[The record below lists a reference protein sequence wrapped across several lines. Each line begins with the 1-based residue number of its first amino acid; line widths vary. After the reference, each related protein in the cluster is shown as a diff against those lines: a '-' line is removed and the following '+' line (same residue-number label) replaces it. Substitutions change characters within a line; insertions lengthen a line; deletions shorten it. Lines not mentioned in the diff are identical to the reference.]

1 MRALS
6 GCRQDGAAVVWSHAT
21 ATDTVWSTVLSGCNA
36 IVKIVTMIA
45 TSGTLQD
52 LTGAMLWAEGGTP
65 EVEIVIETVD
75 NELLALRKALNSK
88 EPRRYQD
95 FLAPHAGGPHADG
108 PAALDGHR
116 RADGLHG
123 P

>member
-1 MRALS
+1 MPPT
-6 GCRQDGAAVVWSHAT
+6 AVIELVSDVWSHAT
-21 ATDTVWSTVLSGCNA
+21 VTDTVWSTVLSGCNA

-123 P
+123 L